1 MSSFVHTEK
10 EFNKLGKFFKEEIK
24 LDSELTDNIIFNL
37 YQFEIISVNAR
48 YEENNPVDIQIYKG
62 SNYEELELLTG
73 YDALKLLDSIKYQAA
88 DMKSE
93 ILWENVLNVHQKLTN
108 GIIKVQ
114 SLEKDYQETAEYE
127 VSTCW

>member
-24 LDSELTDNIIFNL
+24 LDSEQTDNIIFNL

-48 YEENNPVDIQIYKG
+48 YKENNPVDIQIYKG

-93 ILWENVLNVHQKLTN
+93 ILWENVLNIHQKLTN

-127 VSTCW
+127 MSTCW

>member
-1 MSSFVHTEK
+1 MSSFIHTEK

-48 YEENNPVDIQIYKG
+48 YEENNPADIQMYKG
-62 SNYEELELLTG
+62 CKYDELELLTG

-127 VSTCW
+127 MSSCW

>member
-73 YDALKLLDSIKYQAA
+73 YDALKLLDSIKYQS
-88 DMKSE
+88 DYIQSPELFGKM
-93 ILWENVLNVHQKLTN
+93 ENLHKKLTN
-108 GIIKVQ
+108 GIVEYKELPKNYKKQ
-114 SLEKDYQETAEYE
+114 AEYE
-127 VSTCW
+127 ASLCW

>member
-10 EFNKLGKFFKEEIK
+10 EFNKLGKFFKDEIK

-48 YEENNPVDIQIYKG
+48 YEENNPADIQMYKG
-62 SNYEELELLTG
+62 FEYDELELLTG

-93 ILWENVLNVHQKLTN
+93 ILWETVLNVHQKLTN

-127 VSTCW
+127 MSTCW

>member
-1 MSSFVHTEK
+1 M
-10 EFNKLGKFFKEEIK
+10 
-24 LDSELTDNIIFNL
+24 
-37 YQFEIISVNAR
+37 
-48 YEENNPVDIQIYKG
+48 
-62 SNYEELELLTG
+62 
-73 YDALKLLDSIKYQAA
+73 KLLDSIKYQAA

-127 VSTCW
+127 MSTCC

>member
-1 MSSFVHTEK
+1 M
-10 EFNKLGKFFKEEIK
+10 
-24 LDSELTDNIIFNL
+24 
-37 YQFEIISVNAR
+37 
-48 YEENNPVDIQIYKG
+48 
-62 SNYEELELLTG
+62 LTG

-127 VSTCW
+127 MSTCC